1 MFHSHDGKA
10 DGKVQRLGN
19 VELFRH
25 CTPKELNKLASVTD
39 EVELEAGRVLCRQGE
54 VARACYVVVS
64 GEADVKFGNEIIGR
78 VGPGESVGEMGL
90 IDARPRSAGVV
101 ARTDM
106 QLYVIDA
113 RRFDGLLRSA
123 PTIARSL
130 LRELSAR
137 IRDLDQARALE
148 PVA

>member
-10 DGKVQRLGN
+10 DPKATRLGQ

-25 CTPKELNKLASVTD
+25 CTPKELGKLASVTD
-39 EVELEAGRVLCRQGE
+39 EVELAAGRVLCRQGE
-54 VARACYVVVS
+54 VAMACYVVVS
-64 GEADVKFGNEIIGR
+64 GEADVMVGSEIVGR

-113 RRFDGLLRSA
+113 RRFDDLLRSA
-123 PTIARSL
+123 PSVARSL

-148 PVA
+148 SVA